1 MKNLELYITSLLD
14 GVADNYEVHNENG
27 VYVITIVVDMSY
39 REDLMDFLPLIR
51 DMGRSAIRR
60 RLETFL
66 PNNLYHITA
75 KVIEPNVQ
83 QTEKSN
89 IILPISCTQTNQG
102 R

>member
-14 GVADNYEVHNENG
+14 GVTDNYEVHNENG
-27 VYVITIVVDMSY
+27 VYVITLVVDMSY
-39 REDLMDFLPLIR
+39 REEFMNFLPLIR
-51 DMGRSAIRR
+51 DIGRSAIRR

-83 QTEKSN
+83 QTEK
-89 IILPISCTQTNQG
+89 
-102 R
+102 

>member
-27 VYVITIVVDMSY
+27 VYVITLVVDMSY
-39 REDLMDFLPLIR
+39 REEFMNFLPLIR
-51 DMGRSAIRR
+51 DIGRSAIRR

-83 QTEKSN
+83 QTEK
-89 IILPISCTQTNQG
+89 
-102 R
+102 

>member
-27 VYVITIVVDMSY
+27 VYVITLVVDMSY
-39 REDLMDFLPLIR
+39 REDFMDLLPLIR
-51 DMGRSAIRR
+51 DMGRMAIKR

-66 PNNLYHITA
+66 PNNLYHITD

-83 QTEKSN
+83 QTEK
-89 IILPISCTQTNQG
+89 
-102 R
+102 

>member
-27 VYVITIVVDMSY
+27 VYVITLVVDMSY
-39 REDLMDFLPLIR
+39 REDLMNFLPLIR
-51 DMGRSAIRR
+51 DMGRMAIKR

-66 PNNLYHITA
+66 PDNFYHITA

-83 QTEKSN
+83 QTEK
-89 IILPISCTQTNQG
+89 
-102 R
+102 

>member
-1 MKNLELYITSLLD
+1 MVPNRNGMKNLEPYISSLLD
-14 GVADNYEVHNENG
+14 GVVDNYEVHNENG

-60 RLETFL
+60 MLETFL
-66 PNNLYHITA
+66 PDNLYHITA

-83 QTEKSN
+83 QTEK
-89 IILPISCTQTNQG
+89 
-102 R
+102 

>member
-27 VYVITIVVDMSY
+27 VYVITLVVDMSY
-39 REDLMDFLPLIR
+39 REDLMNFLPLIR
-51 DMGRSAIRR
+51 DMGRMAIRR

-66 PNNLYHITA
+66 PDNLYHITA

-83 QTEKSN
+83 QTEK
-89 IILPISCTQTNQG
+89 
-102 R
+102 